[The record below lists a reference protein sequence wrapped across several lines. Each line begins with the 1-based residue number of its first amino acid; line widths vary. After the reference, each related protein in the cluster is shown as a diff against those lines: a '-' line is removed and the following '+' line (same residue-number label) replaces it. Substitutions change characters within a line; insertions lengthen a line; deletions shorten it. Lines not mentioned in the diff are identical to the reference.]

1 MSKKGCRTMC
11 AGDQIKTTFC
21 PALGCSRSW
30 CGNPRTVNQ
39 SKKLH
44 IKVCPFIVDTTERES
59 YLKNKSL
66 TQITSNI
73 SRTEFVKPSNKTLCL
88 DAKKEVIK
96 ENSEAYAFLRILQK
110 DDIEKKR
117 SDSKIESD
125 SKK

>member
-1 MSKKGCRTMC
+1 MSTKGCRTMC
-11 AGDQIKTTFC
+11 AGNPIKTTFC

-30 CGNPRTVNQ
+30 CGDPRTVNQ

-88 DAKKEVIK
+88 DPK
-96 ENSEAYAFLRILQK
+96 ENIKNEISDAYAFLRILEK
-110 DDIEKKR
+110 EDIKQKR
-117 SDSKIESD
+117 SDSK
-125 SKK
+125 K